1 MAVAQTN
8 QGSQSGP
15 ALPGALYN
23 PNPASMAASFASTEM
38 GDLTQLNQ
46 SYKDLFDPASMD
58 TSVEQQ
64 RQLQEQ
70 QIQGSYGDAMKELQ
84 AVQQSGKQ
92 QLSRAMELLQL
103 SPTASLEKINEF
115 NSMANQFNTSMAAQ
129 INSLTR
135 DENIAIEQNNL
146 DAANQIRQA
155 KLDAFNAQRQMLT
168 DRWNIV
174 SNAFNMMLS
183 GQQAQAQLQANEQT
197 TATNQLNW
205 ALQAFGG
212 KSLSEIPADAQAG
225 IQNAALTLGMS
236 PSEVNDLLRNS
247 GPATKIVAHGD
258 YIYAVDSAGNVLN
271 RTYAPAA
278 SGGSSVDPNLAIAA
292 YRDGDVMSLTSK
304 TAPIVES
311 WIQQQRSDVIGDL
324 VWQQRDVAYNTL
336 LKNGN
341 PAQETVST
349 LVDNVKINAINSV
362 ISQLKDSPQT
372 LSALLGK
379 TLMPGYKLTEG
390 TADYQRVY
398 NAVAARVDSLIS
410 SDYLHNV
417 IAKANQPY
425 LNTLLM
431 DTSGQ
436 NTSDDTQMGF

>member
-1 MAVAQTN
+1 M
-8 QGSQSGP
+8 G
-15 ALPGALYN
+15 
-23 PNPASMAASFASTEM
+23 M
-38 GDLTQLNQ
+38 GDMNQLNQ
-46 SYKDLFDPASMD
+46 SYNDLFNSSSTDA
-58 TSVEQQ
+58 SVEQQ

-70 QIQGSYGDAMKELQ
+70 QIRGSYSDAMNELQ
-84 AVQQSGKQ
+84 ATQQSGKQ
-92 QLSRAMELLQL
+92 QLSRALELLQL

-115 NSMANQFNTSMAAQ
+115 NSMANQFNTSIASQ

-155 KLDAFNAQRQMLT
+155 KLDAFNAQRQMLA

-183 GQQAQAQLQANEQT
+183 GQQAQAQLQANDQT

-236 PSEVNDLLRNS
+236 PSEVNDLLQSS
-247 GPATKIVAHGD
+247 GPQTKIVAHGD
-258 YIYAVDSAGNVLN
+258 YIYAVDSAGNVLK
-271 RTYAPAA
+271 RTYAPTA
-278 SGGSSVDPNLAIAA
+278 SGESSVDPNLTIAA
-292 YRDGDVMSLTSK
+292 YRDGDTTSMTTK
-304 TAPIVES
+304 TAPIIQA

-324 VWQQRDVAYNTL
+324 VWQQRDVAYNTI

-341 PAQETVST
+341 PAQEAIPT
-349 LVDNVKINAINSV
+349 LVQNAKKNAINTV
-362 ISQLKDSPQT
+362 ISQLQNSPQT

-379 TLMPGYKLTEG
+379 TLMPGYQLTEG
-390 TADYQRVY
+390 SSDYQRIY
-398 NAVAARVDSLIS
+398 DAVAARVDSLIS
-410 SDYLHNV
+410 SDYLHNM
-417 IAKANQPY
+417 IAKSNQPY

-436 NTSDDTQMGF
+436 SVPDYTQMGF